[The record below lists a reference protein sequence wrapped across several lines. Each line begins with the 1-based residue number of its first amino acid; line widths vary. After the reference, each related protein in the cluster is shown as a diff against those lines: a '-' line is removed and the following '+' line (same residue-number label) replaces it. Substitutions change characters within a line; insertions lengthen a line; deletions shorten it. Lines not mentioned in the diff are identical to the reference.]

1 MNTYAS
7 SSYEEQMGDDLRGVD
22 AVQMMT
28 VHQAKGL
35 EWSLVFIPSVVDG
48 RFPSRMVGTEK
59 HWLIPRGIFN
69 VKRYEGDTEVERKL
83 MYVALTRAKDVLVV
97 SYFTR
102 LNGRRKGVSEF
113 VDECLPVDR
122 MTSVSDQDHLP
133 LHDLSS
139 RGDAEDI
146 QSYSAGELIVYGK
159 CPYMYRLNAV
169 WGYQPGSVRS
179 SRLWHIATFLYAGSR

>member
-48 RFPSRMVGTEK
+48 RFPSRMVGTPK
-59 HWLIPRGIFN
+59 NWLIPRDIFN

-83 MYVALTRAKDVLVV
+83 IYVALTRAKDVLVV

-102 LNGRRKGVSEF
+102 
-113 VDECLPVDR
+113 
-122 MTSVSDQDHLP
+122 
-133 LHDLSS
+133 
-139 RGDAEDI
+139 
-146 QSYSAGELIVYGK
+146 
-159 CPYMYRLNAV
+159 
-169 WGYQPGSVRS
+169 
-179 SRLWHIATFLYAGSR
+179 